1 MKASIACFREGRKIN
16 YFFLPTV

>member
-1 MKASIACFREGRKIN
+1 MKASIACFRQGRKIN